1 MYLWLP
7 VYLINSGW
15 AHLQTNLKSANDFPS
30 YSMAVAFTDRQL
42 AADSAGSGGHQINQR
57 AHLNMDIDTL
67 SGRSEVSFEIY
78 LT

>member
-1 MYLWLP
+1 MNNCNVSLAPGLFDKFR
-7 VYLINSGW
+7 LG
-15 AHLQTNLKSANDFPS
+15 ASANDFPY

-42 AADSAGSGGHQINQR
+42 AADSAGSGGGHQINQR